1 MAWNKPW
8 LLLLLQVCSQVSQAH
23 DLTGLTA
30 ISGNCSREDSRHA
43 RNVLQQYLFKHLGD
57 SASHLPRDCPLHPAL
72 DMFKDQELHKSK
84 KNKDQHKCGYC
95 GKVFKAEPYLDKHMQ
110 KKHVDRIP
118 EGATSCLA
126 DHCDSLHCEWF
137 KLRHLE
143 TSSRA
148 QIRSKRAQLGTQCV
162 PFLAALARQSCHELA
177 AKCFPLDTPD
187 RAMRTSHH
195 HGLRE
200 PFEQHWD
207 AARAFFETYFCEAV
221 TCNLQLR
228 DALLENVVRT
238 STVWSRWKGQLVVL
252 LVLLAMFYA
261 GLYMWWWVS
270 QEQQQQQQQQQQ
282 QTSEDDPA
290 GKLSRRSRSRHL
302 VPAVGRMSMGMP
314 TSPSRPARKQV
325 ASHHRSSPSQSRPSA
340 GTHGSQL
347 QESGGNLLGRSQP
360 DPDHGLVLRS
370 SLQTSLTQ
378 LHSRQGPPAGLQGWH
393 AGKQELPASSG
404 LAAPA
409 SPPSPGSSAPALTPT
424 SVQPPGGGEAKGG
437 SRAWAPAAHGGVLPP
452 PPFSMPPPPPL
463 LSRGPLPPVPPPR
476 PGLFPGPSPPTG
488 PSLPSLPGMLAGQLR
503 PPPPPPPHLFPQL
516 QVSPAVQG
524 SMTQPPVAPLYR
536 HTRGIAS
543 TPGTGATPAGL
554 PPLVPQAATS
564 AASSP
569 LVPPAVSAGSPVQ
582 TTMGPLPNGKLGTST
597 GNRIRG
603 QGGTKEVGAK
613 SNLEPNTM

>member
-252 LVLLAMFYA
+252 LVLLVLERYL
-261 GLYMWWWVS
+261 GC
-270 QEQQQQQQQQQQ
+270 
-282 QTSEDDPA
+282 
-290 GKLSRRSRSRHL
+290 SRRRWRG
-302 VPAVGRMSMGMP
+302 GRLHQG
-314 TSPSRPARKQV
+314 RARWRL
-325 ASHHRSSPSQSRPSA
+325 A
-340 GTHGSQL
+340 
-347 QESGGNLLGRSQP
+347 ELGRP
-360 DPDHGLVLRS
+360 R
-370 SLQTSLTQ
+370 
-378 LHSRQGPPAGLQGWH
+378 RRWAG
-393 AGKQELPASSG
+393 AGHP
-404 LAAPA
+404 
-409 SPPSPGSSAPALTPT
+409 
-424 SVQPPGGGEAKGG
+424 
-437 SRAWAPAAHGGVLPP
+437 
-452 PPFSMPPPPPL
+452 
-463 LSRGPLPPVPPPR
+463 
-476 PGLFPGPSPPTG
+476 
-488 PSLPSLPGMLAGQLR
+488 
-503 PPPPPPPHLFPQL
+503 
-516 QVSPAVQG
+516 
-524 SMTQPPVAPLYR
+524 
-536 HTRGIAS
+536 
-543 TPGTGATPAGL
+543 
-554 PPLVPQAATS
+554 
-564 AASSP
+564 
-569 LVPPAVSAGSPVQ
+569 
-582 TTMGPLPNGKLGTST
+582 
-597 GNRIRG
+597 
-603 QGGTKEVGAK
+603 
-613 SNLEPNTM
+613 